1 MKKIG
6 INLLLGIVFLGLSTR
21 VVAAADPKLTL
32 SPTSGTYNL
41 NDTFKVTMGIDSAGQ
56 VAGAADA
63 VGTFD
68 SDKLELVSIDTATD
82 MIFNS
87 GTTTGG
93 SCMPGNNSEWA
104 SGKFSVTC
112 YSNMSAGDAA
122 VKGNLAVFTF
132 KAKATGTANVKFTC
146 TGATGDSNI
155 IQSATVKDII
165 VCSANDNGVYT
176 IVSSGAATSTPTPT
190 TAATTTTTT
199 TKTTELPKTG
209 GVASTFGLIVFGAIS
224 LASALF
230 LKFL

>member
-21 VVAAADPKLTL
+21 VVAAADPRLTL
-32 SPTSGTYNL
+32 SPTSGTYNVGD
-41 NDTFKVTMGIDSAGQ
+41 NFTVTVGIDSASQ
-56 VAGAADA
+56 VVGAVDII
-63 VGTFD
+63 GTFD
-68 SDKLELVSIDTATD
+68 VDKLELVSFVQSSD
-82 MIFNS
+82 MVFNS

-93 SCMPGNNSEWA
+93 SCSKDDSGLA
-104 SGKFSVTC
+104 TGKFSAMC
-112 YSNMSAGDAA
+112 YGNMTAGDTV
-122 VKGNLAVFTF
+122 VKGNLMVFTF

-146 TGATGDSNI
+146 NGQVGDCNLT
-155 IQSATVKDII
+155 QSTTYKDVG
-165 VCSANDNGVYT
+165 VCSAYDNGVYT